1 MIDFLNEV
9 LGTYLGNSKQKIFLT
24 VFQFLKNQHKAILL
38 TITFLFLFNFQHS
51 FCFYWELIQDHS
63 CSGYSDGSKPNV
75 FILKTS
81 GLDIISIMH
90 KMWRIMTTFNQANF
104 CSHFFEYRTLT
115 RLFGVQL
122 ITKFLDTPK
131 TFRVSNNSQ
140 LHVENEERIKKLFDF
155 DWLFLRVREI
165 DSYIVRT

>member
-1 MIDFLNEV
+1 
-9 LGTYLGNSKQKIFLT
+9 
-24 VFQFLKNQHKAILL
+24 
-38 TITFLFLFNFQHS
+38 
-51 FCFYWELIQDHS
+51 
-63 CSGYSDGSKPNV
+63 
-75 FILKTS
+75 
-81 GLDIISIMH
+81 
-90 KMWRIMTTFNQANF
+90 MTTFNQANF
-104 CSHFFEYRTLT
+104 CSQFFEYRTLT

-165 DSYIVRT
+165 DSYIVRTQGSLHVVY

>member
-1 MIDFLNEV
+1 
-9 LGTYLGNSKQKIFLT
+9 
-24 VFQFLKNQHKAILL
+24 
-38 TITFLFLFNFQHS
+38 
-51 FCFYWELIQDHS
+51 
-63 CSGYSDGSKPNV
+63 
-75 FILKTS
+75 
-81 GLDIISIMH
+81 
-90 KMWRIMTTFNQANF
+90 MTTFDQANF

-165 DSYIVRT
+165 DSYIVRTILTK